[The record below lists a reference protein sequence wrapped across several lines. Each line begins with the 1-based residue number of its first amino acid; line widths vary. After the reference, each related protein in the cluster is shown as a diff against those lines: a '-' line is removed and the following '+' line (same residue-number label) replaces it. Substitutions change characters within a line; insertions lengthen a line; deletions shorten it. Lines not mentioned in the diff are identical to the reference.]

1 MDRTLS
7 FGQQLRKTVMASVFV
22 AAVVG
27 AGITGAAVASNSA
40 TARLEQESQ
49 AQVSGDLV
57 DTGAFAEGEMGEEML
72 PQDEMLDGSD
82 LGGYEDFDGSL
93 QSSDQQMDESWD
105 SYPESSSY
113 GDSGES
119 FETADPGDYPSGDGS
134 DWDSGNNFD
143 EQGAEPTDS
152 TGPVDVAKDT
162 DAGEPGE
169 SRQSPEEPSAVP
181 IQNPSTSISPASTP
195 DISQAPTL
203 PARTIERRVAL
214 GARVELFSDSSLAA
228 GWDDPD
234 HTSDWLCL
242 EILPERRDFWLDG
255 ADCTGAG
262 LWTRIQVAGVYV
274 VRVRVFEVNAESP
287 TVAGPRSAEEIVL
300 RIVAG

>member
-49 AQVSGDLV
+49 AQASGDSV
-57 DTGAFAEGEMGEEML
+57 DTGAFAEGEMGEEMF
-72 PQDEMLDGSD
+72 PQDEMLDGSG

-93 QSSDQQMDESWD
+93 ESSDQQMDESWD

-119 FETADPGDYPSGDGS
+119 FESADPGDYPSGDGS

-195 DISQAPTL
+195 DINQAPTL

>member
-49 AQVSGDLV
+49 AQASGDSV
-57 DTGAFAEGEMGEEML
+57 DTGAFAEGEMGEEMF
-72 PQDEMLDGSD
+72 PQDEMLDGSG

-93 QSSDQQMDESWD
+93 ESSDQQMDESWD

-195 DISQAPTL
+195 DINQAPTL

-234 HTSDWLCL
+234 HTSD
-242 EILPERRDFWLDG
+242 
-255 ADCTGAG
+255 
-262 LWTRIQVAGVYV
+262 
-274 VRVRVFEVNAESP
+274 
-287 TVAGPRSAEEIVL
+287 
-300 RIVAG
+300 